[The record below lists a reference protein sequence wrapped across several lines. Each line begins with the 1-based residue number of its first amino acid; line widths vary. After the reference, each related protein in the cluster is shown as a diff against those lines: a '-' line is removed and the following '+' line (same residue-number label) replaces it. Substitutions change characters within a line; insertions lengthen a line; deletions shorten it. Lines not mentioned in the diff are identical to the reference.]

1 MMESFDGF
9 HFTVGKV
16 DSRNC
21 TVQYECFRITASTSV
36 YVGRWSDCRCSD
48 PIVRSILQHA
58 RVSANRRAVAASCR
72 QTLFVHYSC
81 SHECYNVNGTTK
93 KEVLNLYPKGCFHS
107 RSGVLHRKHSAAQWF
122 KNYNIREN
130 LCTHFSS
137 PNWHLHSDTLAGT
150 SSIERRHLLH
160 VIAPGKRE
168 QWESVAERNAGTHG
182 VLTDRH
188 DDWGWWVP
196 LAWVMGKDDEWI
208 LRPPCAYPQDWK
220 IVVFWFF
227 FLSSRNC
234 RTVSLSFELLANDGY
249 SFASRSVLSKYII
262 IDLMR
267 KVHPILIKPI

>member
-1 MMESFDGF
+1 MNFSNNCFDKRVRWEVKWLSLLWSHRAFYPAACESVSESPSG
-9 HFTVGKV
+9 
-16 DSRNC
+16 SS
-21 TVQYECFRITASTSV
+21 QLQTSAIR
-36 YVGRWSDCRCSD
+36 YY
-48 PIVRSILQHA
+48 L
-58 RVSANRRAVAASCR
+58 
-72 QTLFVHYSC
+72 C

-93 KEVLNLYPKGCFHS
+93 KEVLNLYPKWCFHS

-208 LRPPCAYPQDWK
+208 LRPPCAYPQVWK

-262 IDLMR
+262 IDLMK